1 MKIIAILII
10 VPLVA
15 IAKVVSFQ
23 DALKLAE
30 TSNKELKAKKYDID
44 LAKEILKEPYAHKKG
59 KLEFVESVSKT
70 DHAGHIFGMK
80 MSSREATFSDF
91 GFSDFLSHK
100 PSPMDSSVLPVEP
113 RDLNYPDS
121 RKNFETKVVYEIPLF
136 TGYKLENAQ
145 TMAKLQLLAK
155 KAKLSHETNALGLEV
170 IKAYNGAVAA
180 KKFIA
185 MTKNARDIAKRFQS
199 IAQDMY
205 DSGLTR
211 VIDIS
216 QSKMAVNSINTRTKE
231 AKTQFNIAIAYLQFL
246 TSDSSITDVKEFKSF
261 KPTSNKL
268 SKLQSKALN
277 NRYDLESMEHN
288 VETMKTKIEYDSS
301 GYYPT
306 LGAYAE
312 YGTQDNR
319 LSLSSDKDYYLVA
332 AKFKQTIF
340 DGGLLKISKQKAKI
354 EYEKIKEYQSFMRD
368 GVKLEVKRN
377 FLEYQTGS
385 KTLKEKL
392 KTQKMARDIL
402 EETENI
408 YKNNLKYRTNM
419 TYLLMGLETM
429 LKAEADVITST
440 YNSSIT
446 SAKLILS
453 TGRSL
458 KD

>member
-1 MKIIAILII
+1 
-10 VPLVA
+10 
-15 IAKVVSFQ
+15 
-23 DALKLAE
+23 
-30 TSNKELKAKKYDID
+30 
-44 LAKEILKEPYAHKKG
+44 
-59 KLEFVESVSKT
+59 
-70 DHAGHIFGMK
+70 
-80 MSSREATFSDF
+80 
-91 GFSDFLSHK
+91 
-100 PSPMDSSVLPVEP
+100 
-113 RDLNYPDS
+113 
-121 RKNFETKVVYEIPLF
+121 
-136 TGYKLENAQ
+136 
-145 TMAKLQLLAK
+145 
-155 KAKLSHETNALGLEV
+155 
-170 IKAYNGAVAA
+170 
-180 KKFIA
+180 
-185 MTKNARDIAKRFQS
+185 
-199 IAQDMY
+199 MY

-268 SKLQSKALN
+268 SKLQNKALN

-419 TYLLMGLETM
+419 TYLIMGLETM